1 MLETLNADT
10 FAPRL
15 GDRFAVEA
23 DGGGRV
29 ELDLVEVEELGA
41 ASDGRRAPFSLVFA
55 GAGAPTLPQR
65 IYRLE
70 HDELGSIDLFL
81 VPIAADRYQ
90 AVFT

>member
-23 DGGGRV
+23 DGGGWV

-55 GAGAPTLPQR
+55 GAEGPTLPQR
-65 IYRLE
+65 IYRVE

-90 AVFT
+90 AVFS